1 MGEST
6 KTHLK
11 SLLESFDTGMLITH
25 YDDREHGRPMS
36 IAAVEG
42 SNTIW
47 FATAQSSPKSD
58 EIRRDTRVSVTFQSR
73 RRFVALSGT
82 AELVD
87 DRSKIHELWR
97 PSWKLWFTK
106 GKDDPSIVL
115 IRVTVTDAE
124 FWDNAG
130 AIGIR
135 FAFKAAKALLTK
147 HEMPYVEGQHGRV
160 KVGEGGELVAHHS

>member
-6 KTHLK
+6 KQHLK

-25 YDDREHGRPMS
+25 DDDREHGRPMT
-36 IAAVEG
+36 IAEIEG
-42 SNTIW
+42 ANTIW
-47 FATAQSSPKSD
+47 FATARSSPKSE

-73 RRFVALSGT
+73 RRFVAVSGT

-87 DRSKIHELWR
+87 DRSKIHQLWR
-97 PSWKLWFTK
+97 PSWKLWFIQ

-115 IRVTVTDAE
+115 IRVTVKDAE

-130 AIGIR
+130 TIGIR

-147 HEMPYVEGQHGRV
+147 QGMPSVEGLHGRM
-160 KVGEGGELVAHHS
+160 KVGEGGELVAQH

>member
-6 KTHLK
+6 KQQLK
-11 SLLESFDTGMLITH
+11 SLLESFDTGILITRI
-25 YDDREHGRPMS
+25 DDREHGRPMT
-36 IAAVEG
+36 IAAIEG
-42 SNTIW
+42 ANTLW
-47 FATAQSSPKSD
+47 FATTRSSPKSE

-73 RRFVALSGT
+73 KRFVALSGT

-97 PSWKLWFTK
+97 PSWRLWFTR

-115 IRVTVTDAE
+115 IRVTVKDAE

-130 AIGIR
+130 AVGIR
-135 FAFKAAKALLTK
+135 FAFKAAKALLTSRG
-147 HEMPYVEGQHGRV
+147 MPYVAGQHGRV
-160 KVGEGGELVAHHS
+160 MVGEGGEVIAHRY